1 MFCRIMNDWSLQ
13 IMRNQQQ
20 QQQLQGG
27 SSTPRGYAYAPT
39 PATNVPNASNN
50 SSSSG
55 LPTPYATEHS
65 AMKTSSG
72 RTMGESEVIWRR
84 LADAIASNM
93 DKLSHLFF
101 KMDITSCASVS
112 REEFELALSHIG
124 VFLTPREYDR
134 FYDTLAPELKEFSSD
149 SNDHSNDG
157 SSGAFGIKYA
167 DFLALFRSS
176 HKASTA
182 LPSGSTMTSPP
193 VAAVGSARLWDF
205 LITSLDRLEPLFQQ
219 YVRINQHA
227 LSPDSFRDCLLR
239 CGLAMSTADYA
250 ALRVRLLPFTYVS
263 NSLASWLCS

>member
-1 MFCRIMNDWSLQ
+1 MFCRIMNEWSLQ
-13 IMRNQQQ
+13 IMRSQQQ

-27 SSTPRGYAYAPT
+27 SATPRAYAYAPT
-39 PATNVPNASNN
+39 TNTNPSN
-50 SSSSG
+50 SSSTNNG

-72 RTMGESEVIWRR
+72 RSMNESEVIWRR

-101 KMDITSCASVS
+101 KMDITCCANVS

-124 VFLTPREYDR
+124 IFLTPREYDR
-134 FYDTLAPELKEFSSD
+134 FYDTLAPELKAFPSD
-149 SNDHSNDG
+149 SNEHLSDG
-157 SSGAFGIKYA
+157 SRAAFGIKYA

-182 LPSGSTMTSPP
+182 LPSASTMTSPP

-205 LITSLDRLEPLFQQ
+205 LIASLDRLEPLFQQ

-250 ALRVRLLPFTYVS
+250 ALRVRLLPFTYV
-263 NSLASWLCS
+263 CFTK